1 MRLDRLRPRTWLL
14 AGLAVAAAVGWL
26 LALAGVGARARVLP
40 ADPALLQPLP
50 QAPAAAAPR
59 LLPLARYDAA
69 VSRPLFANDR
79 RPHPFVLD
87 ASADGGEARG
97 GSSFEYILTSVLI
110 APPLRLAIVQP
121 EGGGDGIRV
130 REGASADEFPEWRLV
145 ELAPRSAV
153 FEGPG
158 GRRTLEL
165 RTFDGTGGE
174 PPSHAPGAARQ
185 PPQPRPV
192 PPSPED
198 PMATDAAE
206 PAPTQVQNQA
216 EAIRQRIEA
225 RRAQMRREALQS
237 TAPARKPVESDP

>member
-121 EGGGDGIRV
+121 KAAAMASACAKARRRMNSPNGDWSSWRRAARSSKAGRPPHAGTAHLRRHRRRTASHARVPRASRRSRV
-130 REGASADEFPEWRLV
+130 RSRHRRKTRWPRTPPSLRNPGAKPGRGHPPRHRS
-145 ELAPRSAV
+145 APRANAAGS
-153 FEGPG
+153 
-158 GRRTLEL
+158 
-165 RTFDGTGGE
+165 
-174 PPSHAPGAARQ
+174 PPVHG
-185 PPQPRPV
+185 PRP
-192 PPSPED
+192 E
-198 PMATDAAE
+198 T
-206 PAPTQVQNQA
+206 
-216 EAIRQRIEA
+216 
-225 RRAQMRREALQS
+225 RRVR
-237 TAPARKPVESDP
+237 P